1 MTSWRIPVRV
11 AICNEIL
18 EVKTNRQ
25 ELYLR
30 SKRHLR
36 ISEFYGL
43 VPY

>member
-11 AICNEIL
+11 AIGNEIL

-30 SKRHLR
+30 SKQYLR

-43 VPY
+43 VPC